1 MDATKMMEL
10 MRGLQSPDN
19 NLRQQAEKM
28 YSQAKAQQPDAVIM
42 GMLSLVGTTGT
53 DPAVRTQTAVLLRR
67 LVMQSASADFVF
79 DKLQVPSQAQV
90 CAGLL
95 QAFEAEAESKIQ
107 RKIAEAIS
115 ELASY
120 LSASHGW
127 PELCPMIFRMAQPTQ
142 KVQTREAAL
151 RLLKDTL
158 SSLHAQVVQAKQEIG
173 QLMQSALSDA
183 AVEIRV
189 AGLLLLSGM
198 VQDLDKNEWQPLQA
212 ALPMLLQVLQSL
224 AQSGCF
230 SQLDEVLQS
239 FIETAGEKP
248 LFFKPQITQ
257 FIQFLGEMAK
267 ARVGCQMGLRKLA
280 LEWIVSYCEKKP
292 KLVVKAIPSFPQ
304 TAVEICM
311 GMLAEV
317 DDSEDA
323 LRSWAERMDD
333 EEGDEDEDEIFH
345 AGAEAL
351 ERLCDALG
359 IEALGGCLFTAIGMQ
374 ASQQDWR
381 AKHAAITAIKQVS
394 ENLEEEEHVNEF
406 TRLILPTLEHQ
417 HPRVRCMA
425 LEALGELAE
434 NMTGYQE
441 KWHSQVVPALVRK
454 FDDPVE
460 RVQAAA
466 LSAFTSF
473 GEELEKPLMMTYAT
487 GIMEKLMSKLTN
499 SRHRMVREESITSIA
514 VIAGSIE
521 DDFKG
526 YYDHVM
532 PVMKQFVMSA
542 TSEKESRLRGKAFE
556 CISMFGVAVGKDKFL
571 QDAQSVMGEM
581 LKTQVSS
588 DDIQADYIKQAS
600 ERICKVLKRD
610 FAPFLPNL
618 LPSILESL
626 KIDQDTLTCLAAVA
640 GGAGEETQDGDD
652 PAYMSAV
659 VGGGKVVKVKNSKF
673 EEMKNAVNLLQT
685 FCVELGGAY
694 LDCTQMTAE
703 ALLPLLVI
711 PEDVPVF
718 LDEVREAA
726 FKTWA
731 ALIKCAKTGAA
742 ERSGHGGYG
751 GQSSNTS
758 DTITPQLLQTLL
770 ARVST
775 AMETD
780 TDPDTI
786 GSAAEGIAECLKSA
800 GPGHLNDAQAQGLV
814 QQSFANIDRSFARSS
829 QSTAPGN
836 AQTGKDEDG
845 DEDDDDVD
853 SEMVCRRHMIEMI
866 EGVMIASPQV
876 FISCLPFCSQKMQA
890 WLSRKEDRVLA
901 MDLASNIVEHLGEN
915 GKSVWPIFM
924 PTMINALESDDAEE
938 RLEATD
944 IMNKAAS
951 IPAFA
956 EVAPTVFQKLA
967 NLLSTQKKG
976 AKKKDLMA
984 KMALDNATAALVRL
998 SQYQAAACPAGMDS
1012 WGLALAKCPLRQDE
1026 EEGKKTHKI
1035 LVELVLQQHAGIL
1048 GPNNAHLGKLL
1059 SIFAEVHSVAEI
1071 SDNECDA
1078 GIEKIFKMLPQ
1089 DLIKSNI
1096 ANFSEK
1102 QQKKIET
1109 ILSK

>member
-1 MDATKMMEL
+1 MDASKMMEL

-28 YSQAKAQQPDAVIM
+28 YSQAKMQQPDATIM
-42 GMLSLVGTTGT
+42 GMLSLVGTSGT
-53 DPAVRTQTAVLLRR
+53 DAGVRTQSAVLLRR
-67 LVMQSASADFVF
+67 LVMQGAQADFVF
-79 DKLQVPSQAQV
+79 DKLQMQSKGQV
-90 CAGLL
+90 CAGML
-95 QAFEAEAESKIQ
+95 QAFEAEADSKIQ

-115 ELASY
+115 ELSSY
-120 LSASHGW
+120 LSASTGW
-127 PELCPMIFRMAQPTQ
+127 PELCPMIFRMAQPAQ
-142 KVQTREAAL
+142 KVQSREAAL

-158 SSLHAQVVQAKQEIG
+158 SSMQTQVVQAKQEIG

-198 VQDLDKNEWQPLQA
+198 VQDLDKSDLQPLQA
-212 ALPMLLQVLQSL
+212 ALPMLLQVLQGL

-230 SQLDEVLQS
+230 TQLDEVLQS
-239 FIETAGEKP
+239 LIETAGEKP
-248 LFFKPQITQ
+248 LFFKPQIVQ

-267 ARVGCQMGLRKLA
+267 TRVGCQEGLRKLA

-292 KLVVKAIPSFPQ
+292 KLVVKAIPNFPQ
-304 TAVEICM
+304 TAIEICM

-333 EEGDEDEDEIFH
+333 EEGDEDEDEIFQ
-345 AGAEAL
+345 AGADAL
-351 ERLCDALG
+351 ERLGDALG
-359 IEALGGCLFTAIGMQ
+359 VEALGGCLFTAIGFH

-381 AKHAAITAIKQVS
+381 AKHAALTAMKQVS
-394 ENLEEEEHVNEF
+394 ENLEEEEHVDEF
-406 TRLILPTLEHQ
+406 TRLILPNLEHQ

-425 LEALGELAE
+425 LEALGDLAE
-434 NMTGYQE
+434 NTTGYQE

-460 RVQAAA
+460 RVSAAA
-466 LSAFTSF
+466 MSAFASF

-487 GIMEKLMSKLTN
+487 GIMEKLMSKLSN
-499 SRHRMVREESITSIA
+499 SRHRMVREESITAIA

-521 DDFKG
+521 GDFKG

-542 TSEKESRLRGKAFE
+542 TSEKEGRLRGKAFE
-556 CISMFGVAVGKDKFL
+556 CISMFGVAVGKDKFV

-581 LKTQVSS
+581 FKTQVSS
-588 DDIQADYIKQAS
+588 DEIQSDYIKQAS

-618 LPSILESL
+618 LPSIFESL
-626 KIDQDTLTCLAAVA
+626 KLDQDTLACLAAVA
-640 GGAGEETQDGDD
+640 SGADDNGDGDD
-652 PAYMSAV
+652 PAYMSAI

-673 EEMKNAVNLLQT
+673 EEMKDAVNLLQT

-711 PEDVPVF
+711 PDEVPVF

-731 ALIKCAKTGAA
+731 ALIKSAKAGAI
-742 ERSGHGGYG
+742 ERNGTGGYANG
-751 GQSSNTS
+751 GNAT

-770 ARVST
+770 ARVSP
-775 AMETD
+775 AMDTD
-780 TDPDTI
+780 EDPDTI

-800 GPGHLNDAQAQGLV
+800 GPGHLSDAQVQGLV
-814 QQSFANIDRSFARSS
+814 QQAFANIDRSFTRSS
-829 QSTAPGN
+829 QTPSAN
-836 AQTGKDEDG
+836 AQHGKDEDG
-845 DEDDDDVD
+845 DEDEDEVN
-853 SEMVCRRHMIEMI
+853 SEMMCRRHLIETL
-866 EGVMIASPQV
+866 EGVMVAAPQIFV
-876 FISCLPFCSQKMQA
+876 SCLPFCSQKMQA
-890 WLSRKEDRVLA
+890 WLARKEDRVLA
-901 MDLASNIVEHLGEN
+901 MDLASNIVQHLGDN

-924 PTMINALESDDAEE
+924 PTMIGALDGDDAEE
-938 RLEATD
+938 RLEAAD

-956 EVAPTVFQKLA
+956 EVAPAVFQKLV
-967 NLLSTQKKG
+967 NLLGAPKKG
-976 AKKKDLMA
+976 SKKKDLMA
-984 KMALDNATAALVRL
+984 KMALDNAAAALVRL
-998 SQYQAAACPAGMDS
+998 SQHQAAACPAGMDP
-1012 WGLALAKCPLRQDE
+1012 WGVALAKCPLRQDE

-1035 LVELVLQQHAGIL
+1035 LVELVLQQHQGIL
-1048 GPNNAHLGKLL
+1048 GANNAHLGKLL
-1059 SIFAEVHSVAEI
+1059 SIFAEVHSVSEI
-1071 SDNECDA
+1071 SDEECDA

-1089 DLIKSNI
+1089 EMIKSNI

-1102 QQKKIET
+1102 QQKKIES
-1109 ILSK
+1109 ILTK